1 MFIFLSKLL
10 PLLVYP
16 LGLSC
21 MIFLAAILVY
31 RYKKIAQGL
40 LIAALLLLFLSSNRL
55 VSYSLARSLERQ
67 YPPLENIPQTD
78 VIVVLGGG
86 TAHAGYPRL
95 HVEVDGAGDRVI
107 YAARLY
113 KDGKAEHLLL
123 TGGVITWMDLNERST
138 PAAEM
143 ADLLD
148 LLGVPAEAVWLE
160 DKSQNT
166 YENAVYSAAIL
177 EEKGIN
183 RILLVTSAMHM
194 PRSAAL
200 FRAQGLE
207 VIPAPADYTFTDDDW
222 QQLLNGSL
230 ENKLISLLPNASSLS
245 LTTNVLKEY
254 IGIVVYRLRGWM
266 DVPAVN

>member
-10 PLLVYP
+10 PLLIYP
-16 LGLSC
+16 LGLASL
-21 MIFLAAILVY
+21 FLLIALLLR
-31 RYKKIAQGL
+31 RYQKVVQGL
-40 LIAALLLLFLSSNRL
+40 LIASLLILFLSSNRL

-67 YPPLENIPQTD
+67 YAPLVEVPQSE

-95 HVEVDGAGDRVI
+95 NVEVDGAGDRVI

-113 KDGKAEHLLL
+113 KAGKAPHLLL
-123 TGGVITWMDLNERST
+123 TGGVITWMDLEERST
-138 PAAEM
+138 PATEM

-148 LLGVPAEAVWLE
+148 LLGVPAEAIWLE
-160 DKSQNT
+160 DQSQNT

-177 EEKGIN
+177 QEKGIN
-183 RILLVTSAMHM
+183 RIVLVTSSMHM
-194 PRSAAL
+194 PRSVAL

-207 VIPAPADYTFTDDDW
+207 VIPAPADFTFTDEDW
-222 QQLLNGSL
+222 KQLFSGSV
-230 ENKLISLLPNASSLS
+230 ENRIISLVPNTSSLS

-254 IGIVVYRLRGWM
+254 LGIFVYRMRGWM
-266 DVPAVN
+266 DVPGAS